1 MNINFLDELNISKE
15 EHVVSKSLSANE
27 ELFIQLLDKCYS
39 VVLFNRNNYIKRIS
53 EMLSDSSKFCRNLI

>member
-1 MNINFLDELNISKE
+1 MNINFLDELNIIKE

-53 EMLSDSSKFCRNLI
+53 EMLSDSSKF

>member
-27 ELFIQLLDKCYS
+27 ELFVQLLDKCYS

-53 EMLSDSSKFCRNLI
+53 EMLSDSSKF

>member
-15 EHVVSKSLSANE
+15 EHVVSNSLSANE

-53 EMLSDSSKFCRNLI
+53 EMLSDSSKF

>member
-15 EHVVSKSLSANE
+15 EHMVSKSLSANE

-53 EMLSDSSKFCRNLI
+53 EMLSDSSKF

>member
-53 EMLSDSSKFCRNLI
+53 EMLSDSSKF

>member
-53 EMLSDSSKFCRNLI
+53 EMLSDSRKF

>member
-27 ELFIQLLDKCYS
+27 EIFIQLLDKCYS

-53 EMLSDSSKFCRNLI
+53 EMLSDSSKF

>member
-27 ELFIQLLDKCYS
+27 ELFIQLSEKGYS

-53 EMLSDSSKFCRNLI
+53 EMLSDSSKF

>member
-27 ELFIQLLDKCYS
+27 ELFIQLSDKG
-39 VVLFNRNNYIKRIS
+39 
-53 EMLSDSSKFCRNLI
+53 

>member
-27 ELFIQLLDKCYS
+27 ELFIQLSDKGYS

-53 EMLSDSSKFCRNLI
+53 EMLSDSSKF

>member
-27 ELFIQLLDKCYS
+27 ELFIQLSDKGYS
-39 VVLFNRNNYIKRIS
+39 AVLFNRNNYIKRIS
-53 EMLSDSSKFCRNLI
+53 EMLSDSSKF